1 MSEALSIAP
10 CAAWPMCLALI
21 SIYLEREIGN
31 AIFYAT
37 LVIAAFI
44 FSVDWHGP
52 DEL

>member
-1 MSEALSIAP
+1 MDQRFINRALRCLTHVP
-10 CAAWPMCLALI
+10 CPY
-21 SIYLEREIGN
+21 IYLEREIGN

-37 LVIAAFI
+37 IVIAAFI